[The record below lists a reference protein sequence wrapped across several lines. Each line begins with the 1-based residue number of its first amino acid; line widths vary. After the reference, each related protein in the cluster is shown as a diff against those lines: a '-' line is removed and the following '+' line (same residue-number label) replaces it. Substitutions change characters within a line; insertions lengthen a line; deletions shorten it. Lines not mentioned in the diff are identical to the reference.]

1 MKQRLAIAG
10 ALVGD
15 PEVLIFDE
23 PTNGLDSALESHFM
37 KTMKAFTRDR
47 TLIMVTH
54 RMSLVSLV
62 DRVVVMDK
70 GSVKA
75 DGESDAIM
83 KRISA

>member
-1 MKQRLAIAG
+1 M
-10 ALVGD
+10 
-15 PEVLIFDE
+15 
-23 PTNGLDSALESHFM
+23 N
-37 KTMKAFTRDR
+37 TMKAFTRDR

-75 DGESDAIM
+75 DGQSDAVM
-83 KRISA
+83 KRLSA